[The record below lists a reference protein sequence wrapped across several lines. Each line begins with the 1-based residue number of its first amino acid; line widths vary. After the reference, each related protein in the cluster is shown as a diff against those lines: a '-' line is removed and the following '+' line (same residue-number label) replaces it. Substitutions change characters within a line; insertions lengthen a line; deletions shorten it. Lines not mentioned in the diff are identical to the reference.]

1 MPCVD
6 TLKAMICCPFVVFGL
21 NPQNDRGNGCFLGR
35 AVRREQSSQSNS
47 EDLSKHEL
55 VTVYED
61 KGSATAGDGAPENKP
76 RGFYGVTSPLLAV
89 AESKILDDAAA
100 KSTQGPEKSGSVDS
114 DVAMLDALVAAGT
127 TNKLSGNPDDASENP
142 VVSTKSNTHDA
153 GKSYDL
159 GSEWARNSKEAE
171 NPNLT
176 ANTSEREDAR
186 GAMPSVLFS
195 AKYSKN
201 GAGVTKDTEDDAQVG
216 SDPELISELDI

>member
-35 AVRREQSSQSNS
+35 AVRRVQSSQSDS

-55 VTVYED
+55 VPVYED
-61 KGSATAGDGAPENKP
+61 KGSAKAGDGAPEKKP
-76 RGFYGVTSPLLAV
+76 RGFYRVTSPLLAV
-89 AESKILDDAAA
+89 AESEILDDAAA
-100 KSTQGPEKSGSVDS
+100 KSTQGPEKSGPVDP
-114 DVAMLDALVAAGT
+114 DVEMLDALVAAGT
-127 TNKLSGNPDDASENP
+127 KTGQPDNTSKKP
-142 VVSTKSNTHDA
+142 LVSTKTNTHDA
-153 GKSYDL
+153 GKPYDL
-159 GSEWARNSKEAE
+159 GSEWARNSEEAE
-171 NPNLT
+171 NSNLT
-176 ANTSEREDAR
+176 ANTSELENPRD
-186 GAMPSVLFS
+186 AMPSVLFS